1 MSDARRLIAVAIDRE
16 GKVAG
21 HAGRAQTWRVY
32 DVWPGEDPD
41 CAYTITLEGHA
52 CLHEWHV
59 CDHPERHPLHSVDV
73 AIAASAGDGVIR
85 RLGER
90 NVSLVT
96 TGETDPENA
105 VKGFLAGDLPPGAPH
120 DEHSCG
126 GEGHQHPAD

>member
-1 MSDARRLIAVAIDRE
+1 MSDSRRLIAVAIDRE

-96 TGETDPENA
+96 TGEPDPDQA
-105 VKGFLAGDLPPGAPH
+105 VKSWLAGNLPAGAPH